1 MTSLVVTLIGPD
13 RPGMVNAVSDKATA
27 HGANWA
33 DSLMA
38 NFAGQFAGIVHLD
51 VPPARCEAL
60 VTALRALA
68 APDLQITVTRADAQA
83 PAGARRRLT
92 LELLGHDR
100 PGIIQSI
107 SSQLAQHGVSIDKL
121 STRILSGAMS
131 GEQMFQMQ
139 ASLTVPAALDAG
151 TLQGALESLA
161 NELMVD
167 ISFDAASSTGA

>member
-13 RPGMVNAVSDKATA
+13 RPGMVNAVSDQATA
-27 HGANWA
+27 HGANWT

-38 NFAGQFAGIVHLD
+38 TFAGQFAGIVHLD
-51 VPPARCEAL
+51 VPATRADAL
-60 VTALRALA
+60 VRALQGLA
-68 APDLQITVTRADAQA
+68 AADLQITVARADGA
-83 PAGARRRLT
+83 PTAAATRRAT
-92 LELLGHDR
+92 LDLLGHDR

-107 SSQLAQHGVSIDKL
+107 SSQLAQHRVSIDKL

-139 ASLTVPAALDAG
+139 ASLTIPAALDG
-151 TLQGALESLA
+151 RTLQDALESLA

-167 ISFDAASSTGA
+167 IAFDAPAGT